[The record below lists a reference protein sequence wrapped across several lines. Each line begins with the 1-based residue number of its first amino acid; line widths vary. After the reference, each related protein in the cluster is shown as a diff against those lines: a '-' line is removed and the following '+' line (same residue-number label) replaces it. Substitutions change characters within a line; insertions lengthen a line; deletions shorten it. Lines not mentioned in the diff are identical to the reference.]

1 MKDAKKFNKEP
12 DLVASRVSTLL
23 CIFVSTVTMM
33 FIPDRALGESDVYL
47 CTFSNVH
54 CVLFFLCTEQ
64 NCPTNPFLMYT
75 AVDVFGEHIHRY
87 NADDLTLSVDCIL
100 RHT

>member
-1 MKDAKKFNKEP
+1 MHF
-12 DLVASRVSTLL
+12 
-23 CIFVSTVTMM
+23 CVTMM

-54 CVLFFLCTEQ
+54 CVLFFVHRT
-64 NCPTNPFLMYT
+64 TNPFLMYT

-87 NADDLTLSVDCIL
+87 NADDLTLSVDCI
-100 RHT
+100 

>member
-12 DLVASRVSTLL
+12 DLAASRVSTLL
-23 CIFVSTVTMM
+23 CIFVSTATVTMM
-33 FIPDRALGESDVYL
+33 FLPDRALARVMSICAHSQMSTVY
-47 CTFSNVH
+47 CFFVH
-54 CVLFFLCTEQ
+54 RT
-64 NCPTNPFLMYT
+64 TNPFLMYT